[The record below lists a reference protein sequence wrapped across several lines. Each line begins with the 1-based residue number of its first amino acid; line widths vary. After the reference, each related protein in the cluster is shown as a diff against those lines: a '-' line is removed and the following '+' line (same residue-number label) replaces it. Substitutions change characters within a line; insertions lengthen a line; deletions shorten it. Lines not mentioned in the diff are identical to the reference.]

1 MKNTNTLAD
10 ENCLKCGGTMIF
22 DDVCFEDDGTI
33 MGIYKCET
41 RCDLDFLFTP
51 LPNESKDTPEDP
63 LEEDEPPLELPF

>member
-1 MKNTNTLAD
+1 MENTNTLAN

-41 RCDLDFLFTP
+41 RCDLDF
-51 LPNESKDTPEDP
+51 SKDTPEDP
-63 LEEDEPPLELPF
+63 LEEDEPPFDLPF